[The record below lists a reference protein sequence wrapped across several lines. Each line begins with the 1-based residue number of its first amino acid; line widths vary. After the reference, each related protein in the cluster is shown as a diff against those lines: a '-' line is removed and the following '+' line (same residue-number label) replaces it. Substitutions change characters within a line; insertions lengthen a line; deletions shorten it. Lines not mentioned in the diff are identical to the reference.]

1 MPEPKEIIKTAH
13 DLIERVKVAMFSTVD
28 GDRPCTRPMGAFQIS
43 GNEIWMATFNGS
55 RKVQHVK
62 ANPNVSLCFMDN
74 VLNHVRLA
82 GKARIVE
89 DAASKNKL
97 WDTVPEMRDYF
108 KSVEDPAFV
117 VIQVAVHT
125 IEYLEHGL
133 GQMPQVV
140 EL

>member
-1 MPEPKEIIKTAH
+1 MPEPKEIIKTAR